1 MSFKIK
7 RGLFKFDLTDHHAVL
22 GIPINADTKQ
32 ARKQYLKIA
41 RSLHPDTVKSKSDAE
56 KKQASELLSKLVNP
70 AYEQL
75 SKSAS
80 QNEYQLVLSQTG
92 KRLAGERNKPAP
104 ESDAAKQLAR
114 AGANIDTA
122 YQTAIKQ
129 LASSQ
134 YKDPAQ
140 ALSAIAEISELN
152 MVYLMCKQGAGVGV
166 KSTAQPSKSSGS
178 PKASP
183 KSPTG
188 SPAPSSPQVQPEK
201 ASPVD
206 PYVRRAQE
214 YVKKNNYAKAVLELR
229 DAIKLEPNNSSCH
242 AMLGMTYLRQNQV
255 TMAKVHINKALA
267 SNPEEPLALQGKKAL
282 DRITG
287 QATTTGNKSSAAA
300 SQGKSSQ
307 QQSKKGLFGGMF
319 GGKKK

>member
-41 RSLHPDTVKSKSDAE
+41 RSLHPDTVKSKSDVE

-92 KRLAGERNKPAP
+92 KRLAGERNKPAL
-104 ESDAAKQLAR
+104 ESDIAKQLAR

-122 YQTAIKQ
+122 YQTALKQ

-134 YKDPAQ
+134 YEDPAQ
-140 ALSAIAEISELN
+140 ALKTIAEISELN
-152 MVYLMCKQGAGVGV
+152 MVYLMCKQGSGVGV
-166 KSTAQPSKSSGS
+166 KSKAQPTGSSN
-178 PKASP
+178 ASP

-188 SPAPSSPQVQPEK
+188 SKPPASAQAQPEK
-201 ASPVD
+201 TSPVD

-214 YVKKNNYAKAVLELR
+214 YIKKNNYAKAVLELR
-229 DAIKLEPNNSSCH
+229 DALKLEPNNSSCH

-282 DRITG
+282 DRIMG
-287 QATTTGNKSSAAA
+287 QTTPSSNKSSAAA
-300 SQGKSSQ
+300 SQSKSSQ